1 MARSRMPLVTD
12 FRHLEHLVS
21 LDDIEEGRS
30 LPSFLACIVAAASL
44 EEGPGFHSET
54 LIPCRCR
61 PRRKPCP
68 GVIRIA
74 GHRERGELSWS
85 CSRCDFQGVI
95 THWVGSSWDLTS
107 PAKKKGGVPAK
118 PQHVRREDPAAIAG
132 RWRITRSAAW
142 TPDGLD
148 LLGPAFIEFDA
159 DGGSFR
165 LITFTGRLDCRF
177 DTFEGQSVA
186 DFSWSG
192 TDENVAASGRGWV
205 RVVEDGLLAGHLFIH
220 GGTDSSFIAKRAK
233 ASASRKRSSRR
244 LH

>member
-12 FRHLEHLVS
+12 ARHLEHLVS
-21 LDDIEEGRS
+21 LDDIEDDRS
-30 LPSFLACIVAAASL
+30 LPAYLACIVAAASL
-44 EEGPGFHSET
+44 EEGPGFHIEVP
-54 LIPCRCR
+54 IPCRCR

-74 GHRERGELSWS
+74 GHRERGDLSWN

-95 THWVGSSWDLTS
+95 THWVGSSWDLAAVTRK
-107 PAKKKGGVPAK
+107 PGEVPAK
-118 PQHVRREDPAAIAG
+118 PQPVGLAVPAAVAG

-142 TPDGLD
+142 TPDALD

-165 LITFTGRLDCRF
+165 LVTFTGRLDCRF
-177 DTFEGQSVA
+177 DTFEGQPVA

-220 GGTDSSFIAKRAK
+220 GGDDSSFTAKLAK
-233 ASASRKRSSRR
+233 APASRKRASRH